1 MQIFRAQFPNG
12 EKLPVSNMP
21 VSMFGQIS
29 RDQREQELEYFI
41 NKQYNTLGMKIQN
54 KLAMVDQQYSP
65 NPTIMITSAKPMNSA
80 SQQQNLNIKSAA
92 TISSAL
98 ISNSITL
105 IN

>member
-1 MQIFRAQFPNG
+1 
-12 EKLPVSNMP
+12 MP
-21 VSMFGQIS
+21 VSMFGQVS

-41 NKQYNTLGMKIQN
+41 NKQYNNLGMKIQN

-65 NPTIMITSAKPMNSA
+65 NPSIMITSAKPMTSS

-98 ISNSITL
+98 ISNSTTL
-105 IN
+105 LN